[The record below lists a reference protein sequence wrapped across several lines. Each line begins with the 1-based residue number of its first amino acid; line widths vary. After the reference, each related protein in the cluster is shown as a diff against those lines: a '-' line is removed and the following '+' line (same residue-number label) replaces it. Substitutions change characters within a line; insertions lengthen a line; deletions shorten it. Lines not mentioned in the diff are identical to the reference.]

1 MKYAFKLLVILT
13 TILATPVFADITD
26 GWERLGKE
34 KVNSRLE
41 RDEIRIASKGFIKQ
55 IVVEVRGAAVFFES
69 VNVHLGNGEVMDFP
83 IRSIVKAGERSRVFD
98 LPGKARIIKKVVFIH
113 QKVKDSNKAEI
124 VLWGR
129 K

>member
-1 MKYAFKLLVILT
+1 MKYAFKLLVILI

-34 KVNSRLE
+34 KVSSRLE

-55 IVVEVRGAAVFFES
+55 IVIEVRGAAVFFES

-83 IRSIVKAGERSRVFD
+83 IRSIVRAGERSRVFD

-124 VLWGR
+124 LLWGR

>member
-1 MKYAFKLLVILT
+1 MKYAFKLLVILI
-13 TILATPVFADITD
+13 TILAKPVFADITD

-34 KVNSRLE
+34 KVSSRLE

-55 IVVEVRGAAVFFES
+55 IVIEVRGAAVFFES
-69 VNVHLGNGEVMDFP
+69 VNVHLGNSEVMDFP
-83 IRSIVKAGERSRVFD
+83 IRSIVRVGERSRVFD